1 MKAMILAAGFG
12 KRMKEVTKKLPKSL
26 ISIGDK
32 TLLERTI
39 ENLVNFGIKEIVINV
54 SWLSELIMS
63 QIGDGTKYGAK
74 IHWSEEVHPL
84 ETGGGIY
91 KALDILGNKPFITIN
106 GDIWIEPEA
115 IKLLL
120 DNYKVHMPG
129 LLLLATNPDHN
140 SEGDFS
146 IESGLLAYET
156 PRHTFS
162 GLSILSKQLF
172 ELHDPSIKKF
182 PLIDIFNLWIEKKDL
197 FGIYYQGPWFDVG
210 TKERLL
216 ECESYV
222 RYFEDF

>member
-106 GDIWIEPEA
+106 GDIWIKPEA
-115 IKLLL
+115 IKILL
-120 DNYKVHMPG
+120 DNK
-129 LLLLATNPDHN
+129 
-140 SEGDFS
+140 
-146 IESGLLAYET
+146 
-156 PRHTFS
+156 
-162 GLSILSKQLF
+162 IL
-172 ELHDPSIKKF
+172 
-182 PLIDIFNLWIEKKDL
+182 
-197 FGIYYQGPWFDVG
+197 
-210 TKERLL
+210 
-216 ECESYV
+216 
-222 RYFEDF
+222 